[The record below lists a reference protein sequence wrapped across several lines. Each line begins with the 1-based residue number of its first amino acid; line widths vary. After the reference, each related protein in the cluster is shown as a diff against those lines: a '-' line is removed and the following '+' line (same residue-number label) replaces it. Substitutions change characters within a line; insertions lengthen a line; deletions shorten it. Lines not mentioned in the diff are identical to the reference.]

1 MIETALVLLVA
12 ALSAAYLL
20 APAFRRLEVPVTDPR
35 DALEAAH
42 DAALRSLHDLELD
55 WGTGKL
61 SEDDYRTQRAA
72 LEAELAAIVRRLAD
86 APAPPAPP
94 A

>member
-1 MIETALVLLVA
+1 MIEAALMFLVA

-20 APAFRRLEVPVTDPR
+20 APAFRPLEVPTTDLR

-42 DAALRSLHDLELD
+42 AVALRSLHDLELD

-61 SEDDYRTQRAA
+61 SGVDYRAQRAA
-72 LEAELAAIVRRLAD
+72 LEAELAAILRRLA
-86 APAPPAPP
+86 ASPAPPA
-94 A
+94 ARS